1 MTSYS
6 TQSDIVSNLS
16 APYPQQAM
24 NKRIIYG
31 LGAVAVVVILALSI
45 ALGVVANKDNDKQ
58 TYNYPPNV
66 QPSSSVSQQAQQ
78 PATCPQQTT
87 SCKPQVIMCPEPY
100 IPEPEIK
107 RPEMPTTA
115 ECLKQYGNP
124 THLQIANCVLECFPL
139 IDGYVWS
146 KFSCIYIFM

>member
-31 LGAVAVVVILALSI
+31 LGAVAVVVVLALSI

-58 TYNYPPNV
+58 TYKPPNL
-66 QPSSSVSQQAQQ
+66 QPSSSVSQQGQQ

-100 IPEPEIK
+100 RPEPEIK
-107 RPEMPTTA
+107 QPEMPTTA
-115 ECLKQYGNP
+115 DCLKQYGSP
-124 THLQIANCVLECFPL
+124 THLQIANCVLESFPL
-139 IDGYVWS
+139 IDG
-146 KFSCIYIFM
+146 